1 MRIFIL
7 IELATVMVIISRLK
21 LMLDKLRIH
30 VAAKVTII
38 LL

>member
-21 LMLDKLRIH
+21 LMLDKLRIY